1 MVTCKMYQCQNHVHT
16 NKKNQSLINSMISN
30 FRERQPGDGEA
41 SLNDDLDDDDDGI
54 DNLDEDCIEGSDGR
68 ELLLLYIAKLYYL
81 ELDGSV

>member
-16 NKKNQSLINSMISN
+16 NKNLFLINSMISY

-68 ELLLLYIAKLYYL
+68 ELL
-81 ELDGSV
+81 

>member
-1 MVTCKMYQCQNHVHT
+1 
-16 NKKNQSLINSMISN
+16 MISY

-68 ELLLLYIAKLYYL
+68 ELLLLSTVSVKLHYL
-81 ELDGSV
+81 ELDGTF

>member
-1 MVTCKMYQCQNHVHT
+1 
-16 NKKNQSLINSMISN
+16 MISN

-68 ELLLLYIAKLYYL
+68 ELLLLYTAKLHYL
-81 ELDGSV
+81 ELDGTVYKLQISEYVRHRW